1 MQSKAM
7 DSNRASEHLQTI
19 RTIMERTA
27 LYRRALAPLMLGTGL
42 IGLAAAALPQFIA
55 IRTNRAFAIY
65 WMAVGILAL
74 LITLLMVRRQAW
86 REQEQFWSPPTRRVT
101 EALLPPFIGGFA
113 VAVFL
118 ILYGYAFQSL
128 AWSAAAAWVV
138 LYGCALNAA
147 GFFTPRGLGLFGRIL
162 VLLGCGLF
170 LAAPAVPGDLPN
182 AAHLAMG
189 VFFGLGQMAYGIY
202 LYFTERKRR
211 A

>member
-1 MQSKAM
+1 MET
-7 DSNRASEHLQTI
+7 NWASEHLQTI
-19 RTIMERTA
+19 RTLMERSA

-42 IGLAAAALPQFIA
+42 LGLAAAVVPQFVA
-55 IRTNRAFAIY
+55 VRSNRAFAIY
-65 WMAVGILAL
+65 WMAVGVIA
-74 LITLLMVRRQAW
+74 LITTLLLVRRQAW

-101 EALLPPFIGGFA
+101 EALTPPFIGGFA

-118 ILYGYAFQSL
+118 ITYSHVFQSL
-128 AWSAAAAWVV
+128 AWVAASLWVI

-147 GFFTPRGLGLFGRIL
+147 GFFTSRGLALFGRIL
-162 VLLGCGLF
+162 VLIGCGLL
-170 LAAPAVPGDLPN
+170 LATPIVPGDVPE

-189 VFFGLGQMAYGIY
+189 SIFGFGQTAHGLY

>member
-1 MQSKAM
+1 M
-7 DSNRASEHLQTI
+7 DSNWASEQLQTI
-19 RTIMERTA
+19 RTIMERSA
-27 LYRRALAPLMLGTGL
+27 VYRRALAPLMLSTGL
-42 IGLAAAALPQFIA
+42 IGLAAATLPQFVP

-65 WMAVGILAL
+65 WMAVGVIAL
-74 LITLLMVRRQAW
+74 LATLLLVRRQAW
-86 REQEQFWSPPTRRVT
+86 REDEQFWSPPTRRVT
-101 EALLPPFIGGFA
+101 EALLAPFIGGFA

-118 ILYGYAFQSL
+118 ILYGQKFESL
-128 AWSAAAAWVV
+128 AWVAASIWVI

-147 GFFTPRGLGLFGRIL
+147 GFFTLRGFGLFGRIL

-170 LAAPAVPGDLPN
+170 LVTPAVPGDVPI

-189 VFFGLGQMAYGIY
+189 MFFGLGQMAYGIY